1 MANTKTTMQ
10 EVVQKLKDLVDVQK
24 SLEEGNLTA
33 EDIEKVKTAAKDLE
47 LLGAH
52 FYERSRR
59 SEITKVSQLLE
70 TLQDNEP
77 DPFKAG
83 ENLVD
88 WFQSCLNT
96 LETSLEKLASLS
108 LRLTNP
114 AHRTAVDKAHEKIAY
129 QITVYRDLKSRLSGR
144 REQLKAYRE
153 LLTAETDLVDLNP
166 PVELQIL
173 RMKFSTST
181 PEGKE
186 AMQPKMKALE
196 DKHMQTVSDRW
207 DLVQHLDK
215 RHKELSDNYGRERRT
230 DSTVGKGQVYS
241 LNERCANIYVPNL
254 ELSSLVEAKFVP
266 YEQRMSNKSNAGE
279 DNDNDE
285 EVDENQVEDVE
296 TIVPPQCVALALVLK
311 RAQRCAAEKN
321 PSARNME
328 SILKL
333 LEQNLMDL
341 QVHASNEDVQEVI
354 IEGYAAQSR
363 LNSQL
368 DQLSNKKEMEREL
381 AKGTE
386 KVRLP
391 TWTGDHKDY
400 QRWREHQVKLNR
412 NANEDLRLAHL
423 LNAIKNQEIKE
434 MIQYELSFDEA
445 IATLDKKYGNRT
457 TFIPT
462 VLKRLEDLKKLPTSR
477 EDESK
482 NIQAM
487 KNGLKE
493 LQAYHAEDRI
503 NENFITILADRV
515 RAQTRDQWYDSL
527 CEKKVRRGQISA
539 PSILQLP

>member
-186 AMQPKMKALE
+186 AMQQKMKALE
-196 DKHMQTVSDRW
+196 DKHMQTVSDRG
-207 DLVQHLDK
+207 DLVRHLDK
-215 RHKELSDNYGRERRT
+215 RH
-230 DSTVGKGQVYS
+230 
-241 LNERCANIYVPNL
+241 
-254 ELSSLVEAKFVP
+254 
-266 YEQRMSNKSNAGE
+266 
-279 DNDNDE
+279 
-285 EVDENQVEDVE
+285 
-296 TIVPPQCVALALVLK
+296 
-311 RAQRCAAEKN
+311 
-321 PSARNME
+321 
-328 SILKL
+328 
-333 LEQNLMDL
+333 
-341 QVHASNEDVQEVI
+341 
-354 IEGYAAQSR
+354 
-363 LNSQL
+363 
-368 DQLSNKKEMEREL
+368 
-381 AKGTE
+381 
-386 KVRLP
+386 
-391 TWTGDHKDY
+391 
-400 QRWREHQVKLNR
+400 
-412 NANEDLRLAHL
+412 
-423 LNAIKNQEIKE
+423 
-434 MIQYELSFDEA
+434 
-445 IATLDKKYGNRT
+445 
-457 TFIPT
+457 
-462 VLKRLEDLKKLPTSR
+462 
-477 EDESK
+477 
-482 NIQAM
+482 
-487 KNGLKE
+487 
-493 LQAYHAEDRI
+493 
-503 NENFITILADRV
+503 
-515 RAQTRDQWYDSL
+515 
-527 CEKKVRRGQISA
+527 
-539 PSILQLP
+539 